1 VHDDLMVAAAEGQP
15 GVTVVD
21 MNDLFCR
28 DGSCT
33 PVVGGV
39 VGYRD
44 SHHITATY
52 ATTLAP
58 YLEERIEQAVP
69 EVAAQ

>member
-1 VHDDLMVAAAEGQP
+1 MHDDLLVEAAKGQP

-21 MNDLFCR
+21 MNDFFCEN
-28 DGSCT
+28 GTCS

-58 YLEERIEQAVP
+58 YLGERLESAVP
-69 EVAAQ
+69 EIAGE